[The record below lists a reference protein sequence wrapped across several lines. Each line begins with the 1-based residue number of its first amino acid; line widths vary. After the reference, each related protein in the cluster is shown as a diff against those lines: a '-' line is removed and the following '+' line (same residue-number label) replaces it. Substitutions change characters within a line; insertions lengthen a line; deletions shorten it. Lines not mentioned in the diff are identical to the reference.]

1 MLNPLSLSSSC
12 FSILALVSGSQSMLS
27 MTVVLIPNMYTLAF
41 GAEEEAG
48 YGLFA
53 RTLGLMNILYPG
65 MQIP

>member
-1 MLNPLSLSSSC
+1 MLCTNGRQLYRNFILGHKNKLS
-12 FSILALVSGSQSMLS
+12 
-27 MTVVLIPNMYTLAF
+27 F